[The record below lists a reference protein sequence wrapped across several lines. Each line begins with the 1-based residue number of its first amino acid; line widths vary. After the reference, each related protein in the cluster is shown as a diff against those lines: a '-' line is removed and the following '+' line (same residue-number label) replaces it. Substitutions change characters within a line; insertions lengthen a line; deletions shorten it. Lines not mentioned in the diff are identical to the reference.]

1 MNCVFSEAIFKVL
14 FLHQVICNI
23 LTYSIYNYQ
32 SIQYNVMYVHSYSKA
47 DVQAMGYTKS
57 ITIVNLCLVQ
67 LALLFLCPL
76 PEMQM
81 SSSSFL
87 MRVLP
92 CV

>member
-1 MNCVFSEAIFKVL
+1 
-14 FLHQVICNI
+14 
-23 LTYSIYNYQ
+23 
-32 SIQYNVMYVHSYSKA
+32 MYVHSYSKA